1 MIGNLDLSGEKD
13 LKKRQ
18 EVDKMRNELIAQGRL
33 SEAEVKDLQRRKALE
48 DNPFR
53 RPSAIKAII
62 DDNASQLKYIYNRRL
77 REGVKLSGKMVVE
90 IGIRP
95 DGAIK
100 SAKIVR
106 SSMGDKSFED
116 AIVNQISRWKFKPVL
131 DSLGDLIVNYPIE
144 FAEEE

>member
-1 MIGNLDLSGEKD
+1 
-13 LKKRQ
+13 
-18 EVDKMRNELIAQGRL
+18 
-33 SEAEVKDLQRRKALE
+33 
-48 DNPFR
+48 
-53 RPSAIKAII
+53 
-62 DDNASQLKYIYNRRL
+62 
-77 REGVKLSGKMVVE
+77 VKLSGKMVVE